1 MAAHTNRLAGES
13 SPYLLQHANNPV
25 AWHPWGPEALDL
37 ARKEDRPILLSIGYA
52 ACHWCHV
59 MERESFEDEA
69 IARRMNELFVNIKV
83 DREERPDLDHIY
95 QLVVQL
101 MGRSGGWPLTVFLTP
116 DQRPFFAGT
125 YFPPKDRSGMPGF
138 PKVLDAVADAYRSRR
153 DEVELQA
160 QEITRAIERTQRA
173 PGRAAGAAGA
183 AGPASAA
190 QLASSDL
197 LRRASRALLARF
209 DHRHGGIGTRP
220 KFPNTMSLDVLLRRA
235 ALEGDRVAADSV
247 ELTLDS
253 MRDGGIWDHLRGGF
267 HRYSTDERWLV
278 PHFEKM
284 LYDNALL
291 LRLYVDGFRAFKKPI
306 YAETAREIVGYLFA
320 EMRDPEGGFYASQ
333 DADSEGVEGKFFV
346 WTLDDL
352 RAAVGEDE
360 LAYDM
365 ARLVFGITEEGNF
378 EDTGATVLSQHR
390 TVEQAAAVLETDDG
404 SAAHLERCREALA
417 RARARMLAARE
428 ARPRPARDDKVLAS
442 WNGLLLGAL
451 ADAGRALDEPAWVD
465 AAARAFATLERKLVR
480 GGRVGRYL
488 KDGAPGGAD
497 RGGGAAA
504 GDVRPGFLD
513 DQAYLGNAALDLYE
527 ATADPRYIGVA
538 RAIADAMIA
547 HHWDEAAPGFFFTPD
562 DGDALIARTQ
572 DIYDQ
577 AAPSAVSMAA
587 QLCLRLAEIAD
598 DRYLAPAERQLDAL
612 APAAL
617 ENPFG
622 LGQTVCVLDR
632 LARGS
637 VTVVVVGEAGSA
649 AAGAL
654 AREAFKAYLPSRAV
668 VVVDPARP
676 ETAEAAKVV
685 AEGKPARPGAAV
697 AYVCRGRTCSAPV
710 TEPAELRALLG

>member
-1 MAAHTNRLAGES
+1 MAAHTNRLANES
-13 SPYLLQHANNPV
+13 SPYLLQHAHNPV
-25 AWHPWGPEALDL
+25 EWYPWGAEALDL
-37 ARKEDRPILLSIGYA
+37 ARREDRPILLSIGYA

-69 IARRMNELFVNIKV
+69 IARHMNELFVNIKV

-125 YFPPKDRSGMPGF
+125 YFPPKDKLGMPGF
-138 PKVLDAVADAYRSRR
+138 PKVLDAVADAYRNRR
-153 DEVELQA
+153 AEVELQA
-160 QEITRAIERTQRA
+160 QEITQAIERTQRA
-173 PGRAAGAAGA
+173 PERAAGAASA
-183 AGPASAA
+183 VEPASTE
-190 QLASSDL
+190 L
-197 LRRASRALLARF
+197 LRRASRQLLARF
-209 DHRHGGIGTRP
+209 DNRHGGIGSRP
-220 KFPNTMSLDVLLRRA
+220 KFPNTMSLDVLLRRGV
-235 ALEGDRVAADSV
+235 LEGDRVAADSV
-247 ELTLDS
+247 ELALDR

-291 LRLYVDGFRAFKKPI
+291 LRLYADGFRAFKKPI
-306 YAETAREIVGYLFA
+306 YAETARELVGYLFA

-333 DADSEGVEGKFFV
+333 DADSEGSEGKFFV
-346 WTLDDL
+346 WTLDQL
-352 RAAVGEDE
+352 RAAVGEDQ

-378 EDTGATVLSQHR
+378 EHTGATVLSQHR
-390 TVEQAAAVLETDDG
+390 TLEQAAAVLDSGAGGG
-404 SAAHLERCREALA
+404 SAAHLGRCREALA

-428 ARPRPARDDKVLAS
+428 ERPRPARDDKVLAS
-442 WNGLLLGAL
+442 WNGLLIGAL

-465 AAARAFATLERKLVR
+465 AAARAFAVLERKLMR

-488 KDGAPGGAD
+488 KDGAPAFARAERAGAD
-497 RGGGAAA
+497 G

-527 ATADPRYIGVA
+527 ATSEPRYVGVA

-547 HHWDEAAPGFFFTPD
+547 HHWDEAARGFFFTPD

-587 QLCLRLAEIAD
+587 LLCLRLSEIAD
-598 DRYLAPAERQLDAL
+598 ERYLAPAEKQLEAL
-612 APAAL
+612 APTAL

-637 VTVVVVGEAGSA
+637 VTVVVVGEASSA
-649 AAGAL
+649 ATGDL
-654 AREAFKAYLPSRAV
+654 AREAFKAYLPDRAV

-676 ETAEAAKVV
+676 ESAAAAKVV
-685 AEGKPARPGAAV
+685 ADGKPARAGSAV
-697 AYVCRGRTCSAPV
+697 AYVCRGRSCSAPV
-710 TEPAELRALLG
+710 AEPAELRALLG

>member
-1 MAAHTNRLAGES
+1 MAAHTNRLANEP
-13 SPYLLQHANNPV
+13 SPYLLQHAHNPV
-25 AWHPWGPEALDL
+25 EWYPWGAEALDL

-69 IARRMNELFVNIKV
+69 IARHMNELFVNIKV

-125 YFPPKDRSGMPGF
+125 YFPPKDKFGMPGF
-138 PKVLDAVADAYRSRR
+138 PKVLDAVADAYRNRR
-153 DEVELQA
+153 AEVELQA
-160 QEITRAIERTQRA
+160 QEITQAIERTQRT
-173 PGRAAGAAGA
+173 PGRDAGAASA
-183 AGPASAA
+183 VEPASP
-190 QLASSDL
+190 DL
-197 LRRASRALLARF
+197 LRRASRQLLARF
-209 DHRHGGIGTRP
+209 DNRHGGIGSRP
-220 KFPNTMSLDVLLRRA
+220 KFPNTMSLDVLLRRGV
-235 ALEGDRVAADSV
+235 LEGDRVAADSV
-247 ELTLDS
+247 ELALDR

-291 LRLYVDGFRAFKKPI
+291 LRLYADGFRAFKKPI
-306 YAETAREIVGYLFA
+306 YAETARELVGYLFA

-333 DADSEGVEGKFFV
+333 DADSEGSEGKFFV
-346 WTLDDL
+346 WTLDQL
-352 RAAVGEDE
+352 RAAVGEDQ
-360 LAYDM
+360 LAYDV

-378 EDTGATVLSQHR
+378 EHTGATVLSQHR
-390 TVEQAAAVLETDDG
+390 TIEQAAAVLDSGDGGG
-404 SAAHLERCREALA
+404 SAAHLGRCREALA

-428 ARPRPARDDKVLAS
+428 ERPRPARDDKVLAS
-442 WNGLLLGAL
+442 WNGLLIGAL

-465 AAARAFATLERKLVR
+465 AAARAFAVLERKLMR

-488 KDGAPGGAD
+488 KDGAPSFAKAERAGT
-497 RGGGAAA
+497 

-527 ATADPRYIGVA
+527 ATSEPRYVDVA

-547 HHWDEAAPGFFFTPD
+547 HHWDEAARGFFFTPD
-562 DGDALIARTQ
+562 DGDTLIARTQ

-577 AAPSAVSMAA
+577 AVPSAVSMAA
-587 QLCLRLAEIAD
+587 LLCLRLSEIAD
-598 DRYLAPAERQLDAL
+598 ERYLAPAEKQLEAL
-612 APAAL
+612 APTAL

-637 VTVVVVGEAGSA
+637 VTVVVVGEASSA
-649 AAGAL
+649 ATGEL
-654 AREAFKAYLPSRAV
+654 AREAFKAYLPDRAV

-676 ETAEAAKVV
+676 DSAAAAKVV
-685 AEGKPARPGAAV
+685 AEGKPARAGSAV
-697 AYVCRGRTCSAPV
+697 AYVCRGRSCSAPV

>member
-1 MAAHTNRLAGES
+1 MAAHTNRLASES
-13 SPYLLQHANNPV
+13 SPYLLQHAHNPV
-25 AWHPWGPEALDL
+25 EWYPWGAEALDL
-37 ARKEDRPILLSIGYA
+37 ARREDRPILLSIGYA

-125 YFPPKDRSGMPGF
+125 YFPPKDKFGMPGF
-138 PKVLDAVADAYRSRR
+138 PKVLDAVADAYRNRR

-160 QEITRAIERTQRA
+160 QEITQAIERTQRV
-173 PGRAAGAAGA
+173 PGRG

-190 QLASSDL
+190 EPASSDL
-197 LRRASRALLARF
+197 LRRASRQLLARF
-209 DHRHGGIGTRP
+209 DNRHGGIGTRP
-220 KFPNTMSLDVLLRRA
+220 KFPNTMSLDVLLRRG
-235 ALEGDRVAADSV
+235 ALEGDRVAAESV
-247 ELTLDS
+247 ELALDR

-291 LRLYVDGFRAFKKPI
+291 LRLYVDGFRVFKKPI
-306 YAETAREIVGYLFA
+306 YAETARELVGYLFA

-333 DADSEGVEGKFFV
+333 DADSEGSEGKFFV

-352 RAAVGEDE
+352 RAAVGEDQ
-360 LAYDM
+360 LAYDV

-378 EDTGATVLSQHR
+378 EHTGATVLSQHR
-390 TVEQAAAVLETDDG
+390 TVAQAAAVLDAGAGGGAGT
-404 SAAHLERCREALA
+404 HLERCREALA
-417 RARARMLAARE
+417 RARTRMLAARE
-428 ARPRPARDDKVLAS
+428 GRPRPARDDKVLAS
-442 WNGLLLGAL
+442 WNGLLIGAL

-465 AAARAFATLERKLVR
+465 AAARAFALFERKLLR

-488 KDGAPGGAD
+488 KDGAPGGARAE
-497 RGGGAAA
+497 RGGAGAAA
-504 GDVRPGFLD
+504 TDVRPGFLD

-527 ATADPRYIGVA
+527 ATSDPRYVGVA

-547 HHWDEAAPGFFFTPD
+547 HHWDEAARGFFFTPD

-598 DRYLAPAERQLDAL
+598 ERYLSPAERQIEAL

-649 AAGAL
+649 AAGDL
-654 AREAFKAYLPSRAV
+654 AREAFKAYLPNRAV

-676 ETAEAAKVV
+676 ESAAAVKVV
-685 AEGKPARPGAAV
+685 AEGKPARPGEAV
-697 AYVCRGRTCSAPV
+697 AYVCRGRACSAPV

>member
-1 MAAHTNRLAGES
+1 MAAHTNRLASES
-13 SPYLLQHANNPV
+13 SPYLLQHAHNPV
-25 AWHPWGPEALDL
+25 EWYPWGAEALDL
-37 ARKEDRPILLSIGYA
+37 ARREDRPILLSIGYA

-69 IARRMNELFVNIKV
+69 IARHMNELFVNIKV

-125 YFPPKDRSGMPGF
+125 YFPPKDKFGMPGF
-138 PKVLDAVADAYRSRR
+138 PKVLDAVADAYRNRR
-153 DEVELQA
+153 AEVELQA
-160 QEITRAIERTQRA
+160 QEITQAIERTQRA
-173 PGRAAGAAGA
+173 PGRAAAA
-183 AGPASAA
+183 ASAVEP
-190 QLASSDL
+190 ASSDL
-197 LRRASRALLARF
+197 LRRASRQLLARF
-209 DHRHGGIGTRP
+209 DNRHGGIGSRP
-220 KFPNTMSLDVLLRRA
+220 KFPNTMSLDVLLRRGV
-235 ALEGDRVAADSV
+235 LQGDRVAADSV
-247 ELTLDS
+247 ELALDR

-291 LRLYVDGFRAFKKPI
+291 LRLYADGFRAFKKPI
-306 YAETAREIVGYLFA
+306 YAETARELVGYLFA

-333 DADSEGVEGKFFV
+333 DADSEGSEGKFFV
-346 WTLDDL
+346 WTLDQL
-352 RAAVGEDE
+352 RAAVGEDQ

-378 EDTGATVLSQHR
+378 EHTGATVLSQHR
-390 TVEQAAAVLETDDG
+390 TIEQAAAVLDSGAGGG
-404 SAAHLERCREALA
+404 SAAHLGRCREALA

-428 ARPRPARDDKVLAS
+428 ERPRPARDDKVLAS
-442 WNGLLLGAL
+442 WNGLLIGAL

-465 AAARAFATLERKLVR
+465 AAARAFAVLERKLMR

-488 KDGAPGGAD
+488 KDGAPAGAKAERAGAGG
-497 RGGGAAA
+497 

-527 ATADPRYIGVA
+527 ATSEPRYVGVA

-547 HHWDEAAPGFFFTPD
+547 HHWDEPARGFFFTPD

-587 QLCLRLAEIAD
+587 LLCLRLSEIAD
-598 DRYLAPAERQLDAL
+598 ERYLAPAEKQLEAL
-612 APAAL
+612 APTAL

-637 VTVVVVGEAGSA
+637 VTVVVVGEASSA
-649 AAGAL
+649 ATGDL
-654 AREAFKAYLPSRAV
+654 AREAFKAYLPDRAV

-676 ETAEAAKVV
+676 ESAAAAKVV
-685 AEGKPARPGAAV
+685 ADGKPARPGAAV
-697 AYVCRGRTCSAPV
+697 AYVCRGRACSAPV

>member
-1 MAAHTNRLAGES
+1 MAAHTNRLANES
-13 SPYLLQHANNPV
+13 SPYLLQHAHNPV
-25 AWHPWGPEALDL
+25 EWYPWGAEALDL

-69 IARRMNELFVNIKV
+69 IARHMNELFVNIKV

-125 YFPPKDRSGMPGF
+125 YFPPKDKLGMPGF
-138 PKVLDAVADAYRSRR
+138 PKVLDAVADAYRNRR
-153 DEVELQA
+153 AEVELQA
-160 QEITRAIERTQRA
+160 QEITQAIERTQRPQRA
-173 PGRAAGAAGA
+173 PERAAGAA
-183 AGPASAA
+183 SAVEP
-190 QLASSDL
+190 ASSDL
-197 LRRASRALLARF
+197 LRRASRQLLARF
-209 DHRHGGIGTRP
+209 DNRHGGIGSRP
-220 KFPNTMSLDVLLRRA
+220 KFPNTMSLDVLLRRGV
-235 ALEGDRVAADSV
+235 LEGDRVAADSV
-247 ELTLDS
+247 ELALDR

-291 LRLYVDGFRAFKKPI
+291 LRLYADGFRAFKKPI
-306 YAETAREIVGYLFA
+306 YAETARELVGYLFA

-333 DADSEGVEGKFFV
+333 DADSEGSEGKFFV
-346 WTLDDL
+346 WTLDQL
-352 RAAVGEDE
+352 RAAVGEDQ

-378 EDTGATVLSQHR
+378 EHTGATVLSQHR
-390 TVEQAAAVLETDDG
+390 TVEQAAAVLDSDAAGG

-428 ARPRPARDDKVLAS
+428 ERPRPARDDKVLAS
-442 WNGLLLGAL
+442 WNGLLIGAL
-451 ADAGRALDEPAWVD
+451 ADAGRALDAPAWVD
-465 AAARAFATLERKLVR
+465 AAARAFAVLERKLMR

-488 KDGAPGGAD
+488 KDGAPAFARAERAGG
-497 RGGGAAA
+497 

-527 ATADPRYIGVA
+527 ATSEPRYIGVA

-547 HHWDEAAPGFFFTPD
+547 HHWDEAARGFFFTPD

-577 AAPSAVSMAA
+577 AVPSAVSMAA
-587 QLCLRLAEIAD
+587 LLCLRLSEIAD
-598 DRYLAPAERQLDAL
+598 ERYLAPAEKQLEAL
-612 APAAL
+612 APTAL

-637 VTVVVVGEAGSA
+637 VTVVVVGEASSA
-649 AAGAL
+649 ATGDL
-654 AREAFKAYLPSRAV
+654 AREAFKAYLPDRAV

-676 ETAEAAKVV
+676 ESAAAAKVV
-685 AEGKPARPGAAV
+685 ADGKPARPGAAV
-697 AYVCRGRTCSAPV
+697 AYVCRGRACSAPV
-710 TEPAELRALLG
+710 TEPVELRALLG